1 MYLINADGEFKSDTD
16 GGVWLVVKYEVDSD
30 NGKNVDKIIKD
41 EVNEKIYGSVD

>member
-1 MYLINADGEFKSDTD
+1 MYLSDADGEFKSDND